1 MRRKMALLVM
11 WTWCSLV
18 PWFAFGQE
26 NPAKVVGVMPGREGN
41 LVVCHLKT
49 TGLPAEKQLQSMRSG
64 LVSSVELDLALL
76 DENDELL
83 GGNTMTLRLAFDL
96 WEEVFSVRE
105 DGKERRFQ
113 NLADLETYLAELS
126 NLPVTPAANLNHD
139 HRYRLRVGMVINS
152 IAQEEQK
159 RVVGVIAGDN
169 RPRREG
175 QDQQEAS
182 VSLGR
187 LIRLFY
193 KGGNDGRGGIE
204 QHSKWFEFGELS
216 DEAN

>member
-1 MRRKMALLVM
+1 MRRKVALLVLSI
-11 WTWCSLV
+11 WYSLV
-18 PWFAFGQE
+18 PAIAFGQD
-26 NPAKVVGVMPGREGN
+26 NPATVVSIIPGREGN

-64 LVSSVELDLALL
+64 LVSSVELELALL
-76 DENDELL
+76 DEEDHLL

-113 NLADLETYLAELS
+113 HLADLQTYLAELS
-126 NLPVTPAANLNHD
+126 NLPVTPTANLD
-139 HRYRLRVGMVINS
+139 HNQRYRLRVGMVINS
-152 IAQEEQK
+152 IAPEEQK

-193 KGGNDGRGGIE
+193 KGGNDERGGIE
-204 QHSKWFEFGELS
+204 QHSKWFEFGGLS
-216 DEAN
+216 DETN